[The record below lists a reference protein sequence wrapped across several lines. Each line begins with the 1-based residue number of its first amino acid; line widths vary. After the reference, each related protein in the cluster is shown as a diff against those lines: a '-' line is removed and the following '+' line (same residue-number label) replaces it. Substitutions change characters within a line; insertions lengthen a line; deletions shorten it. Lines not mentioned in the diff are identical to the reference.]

1 MLKKNFFRELNL
13 CYFLITVFGIG
24 ILPFSGT
31 IATIIASLIWI
42 FLCSI
47 SFFEQSLIILI
58 LFLLGSFLS
67 NQFFK
72 ITKIHDHKNIVLDEF
87 VGTWIVLTTLYENI
101 TEKFLLIFLF
111 RFFDI
116 LKPWPINLVDKK
128 VTNGFGV
135 MLDDVLS
142 AFLAKLIFHL
152 IKLTIID

>member
-1 MLKKNFFRELNL
+1 MLEKNFFKKLNL
-13 CYFLITVFGIG
+13 CYLLITVFGIG

-31 IATIIASLIWI
+31 IATIVASLIWI
-42 FLCSI
+42 FLGSV
-47 SFFEQSLIILI
+47 SFIKQILIISLF
-58 LFLLGSFLS
+58 FLLGSFLS

-72 ITKIHDHKNIVLDEF
+72 ITNIHDHKSIVLDEF

-128 VTNGFGV
+128 VINGFGV

-142 AFLAKLIFHL
+142 AFSAKLVFHL
-152 IKLTIID
+152 MKLVIIN